1 MIRRILVAFRFS
13 RAGEAALK
21 LAAEFAQIHGAWL
34 RIFHALDY
42 RLMHPET
49 SDEEI
54 LRMTREAEARFERDY
69 KGMLRD
75 VLHWGFNCWEADPAV
90 EVVKLARETAADL
103 IVLGCHEVGDRP
115 GIARLGMVGLAI
127 AQTAPCP
134 VLLVP
139 CPREREKEGA
149 NP

>member
-1 MIRRILVAFRFS
+1 MVRRILVAFRFS
-13 RAGEAALK
+13 EAGQAALR
-21 LAAEFAQIHGAWL
+21 LAAGFARVHGAWL
-34 RIFHALDY
+34 HIFHALNY

-49 SDEEI
+49 SDDVI
-54 LRMTREAEARFERDY
+54 IRMTREAETRFEKEYR
-69 KGMLRD
+69 GTLRD
-75 VLHWGFNCWEADPAV
+75 VTHWGFNCWEADPAV
-90 EVVKLARETAADL
+90 EVVKLARETGADL

-139 CPREREKEGA
+139 CLGERKKEGA

>member
-1 MIRRILVAFRFS
+1 MFRRILVAFRFS
-13 RAGEAALK
+13 PAGEAALK
-21 LAAEFAQIHGAWL
+21 AAAALAQVHGARL
-34 RIFHALDY
+34 LIFHALDY

-49 SDEEI
+49 PDD
-54 LRMTREAEARFERDY
+54 LVLTMTREAEARFEKGY
-69 KGMLRD
+69 KGMVRK
-75 VLHWGFNCWEADPAV
+75 VPNWGFNCWEADPAV

-103 IVLGCHEVGDRP
+103 IVVGCHEVGDRP

-139 CPREREKEGA
+139 CPQL
-149 NP
+149 